1 LIIPF
6 NENKGI
12 NLKNEIK
19 KNKTH
24 DLEKLIESIEKNK
37 DLKLKEKF
45 IES

>member
-6 NENKGI
+6 NENKEI
-12 NLKNEIK
+12 NLKDEIK

-45 IES
+45 IER